1 MERDIQM
8 SDNIPGYTSRKIDTN
23 LILRQFPDG
32 GYQLDDNFCHLFN
45 LSPAEF
51 NRLAMEAPIVKRMV
65 AKLAQLDNFYPNDE
79 ELERL
84 IEDIAELEGMK

>member
-1 MERDIQM
+1 MDTIYIKPGLKIHKFEDESADI
-8 SDNIPGYTSRKIDTN
+8 ITVVTIT
-23 LILRQFPDG
+23 L
-32 GYQLDDNFCHLFN
+32 

-51 NRLAMEAPIVKRMV
+51 NRLAMEAPLFKRVV

-84 IEDIAELEGMK
+84 LEDIAELEKPG